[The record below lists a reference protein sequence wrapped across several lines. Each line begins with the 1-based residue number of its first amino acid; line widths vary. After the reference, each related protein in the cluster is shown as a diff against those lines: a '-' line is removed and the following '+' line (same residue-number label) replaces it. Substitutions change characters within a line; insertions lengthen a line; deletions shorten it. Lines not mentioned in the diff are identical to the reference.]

1 MSAQKSA
8 VYIEKYSDKSFV
20 VRGDTRPHRESLKA
34 MGGKWATRLTDKE
47 TGEKFGAWLFWTQKR
62 GELDVWVSGGC
73 KPVEGSQAS
82 GRTSEQSSN
91 LELRMTRI
99 EESLARMEK
108 LIVKIN
114 DFMVSGEVIE
124 EEEEVEDKPKRFL
137 GK

>member
-34 MGGKWATRLTDKE
+34 MGGKWANRLTDKE

-62 GELDVWVSGGC
+62 GELDGWVSGGC
-73 KPVEGSQAS
+73 KPVEGSNTSSAS
-82 GRTSEQSSN
+82 RGSTSSSH
-91 LELRMTRI
+91 LEARMASM
-99 EESLARMEK
+99 EDALARMEK
-108 LIVKIN
+108 
-114 DFMVSGEVIE
+114 MVTVIHDYILNGEIIE
-124 EEEEVEDKPKRFL
+124 EEEEDKPKRLL

>member
-34 MGGKWATRLTDKE
+34 MGGKWANRLTDKE

-62 GELDVWVSGGC
+62 GELDGWVSGGC

-82 GRTSEQSSN
+82 GEDFGT
-91 LELRMTRI
+91 
-99 EESLARMEK
+99 
-108 LIVKIN
+108 VKQPRATN
-114 DFMVSGEVIE
+114 NSYRGE
-124 EEEEVEDKPKRFL
+124 PC
-137 GK
+137 